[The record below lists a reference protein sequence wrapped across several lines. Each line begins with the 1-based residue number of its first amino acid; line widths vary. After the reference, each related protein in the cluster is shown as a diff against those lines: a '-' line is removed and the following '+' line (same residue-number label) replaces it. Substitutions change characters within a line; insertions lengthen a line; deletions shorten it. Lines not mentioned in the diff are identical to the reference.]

1 MPIAHGLLGG
11 SIVAAVHPEPTR
23 YYGAPIL
30 AGMILA
36 NLPDLDLITVLIIH
50 SRGWHRTLTHS
61 LVTAAVVLLIFSFA
75 FGRAHL
81 REAVAYGLA
90 FASHGILDFAT
101 TTMGGGVAL
110 FSPFS
115 WHRFRLDL
123 FSLSENPAK
132 YPPGVILKMIGW
144 ELLLFLPPLLLLL
157 GLRVFLAKG
166 SQNRERQR
174 PRSFSD
180 SDGQSTY
187 HR

>member
-1 MPIAHGLLGG
+1 
-11 SIVAAVHPEPTR
+11 
-23 YYGAPIL
+23 
-30 AGMILA
+30 MILA

-61 LVTAAVVLLIFSFA
+61 LVTAVVVLLIFGFA

-81 REAVAYGLA
+81 REAVAYCLA

-115 WHRFRLDL
+115 WHRFRLDW

-132 YPPGVILKMIGW
+132 FSPGVIVKMIGW
-144 ELLLFLPPLLLLL
+144 EILLFLPPLLLLVGVKL
-157 GLRVFLAKG
+157 YLA
-166 SQNRERQR
+166 RRRRQ
-174 PRSFSD
+174 PSPL
-180 SDGQSTY
+180 
-187 HR
+187 